1 MTDAIQRQLP
11 YIAALD
17 FAVVAVVLL
26 VLGRFVAARPFA
38 ERPGPRQNAGEAALD
53 WFVDQ
58 ARKIHAPRVALI
70 APFLATLFLLIL
82 FSNLLAL
89 VPIPLLGIPPT
100 SYYAVPLALAAI
112 AVGGVIVLSA
122 KIEGVRATLRHTV
135 WPNPLQLVA
144 EASHTLS
151 LSLRLYGNIGG
162 ELIVAT
168 LAARAVPYGF
178 PIIIHV
184 LGLIPAV
191 VQPFVFT
198 LLTVNFLAT
207 AIPSGAA
214 GARSAT

>member
-1 MTDAIQRQLP
+1 MSELVQQRLP
-11 YIAALD
+11 IIVVFNFALAAAL
-17 FAVVAVVLL
+17 L
-26 VLGRFVAARPFA
+26 VAAASIVARRPFT
-38 ERPGPRQNAGEAALD
+38 ERPGSMQNAAELALD

-58 ARKIHAPRVALI
+58 ARKIHPGKVTLI
-70 APFLATLFLLIL
+70 APFLATLFFLIL
-82 FSNLLAL
+82 VANLFAL
-89 VPIPLLGIPPT
+89 IPVPLLSVPPT
-100 SYYAVPLALAAI
+100 SYFAVPLALAI
-112 AVGGVIVLSA
+112 VAVGGVVVLHA
-122 KIEGVRATLRHTV
+122 IIDGGAATLKHTV

-144 EASHTLS
+144 EGSHTLS

-178 PIIIHV
+178 PLIIHV

-207 AIPSGAA
+207 AIEPPTS